1 MDLPTAL
8 LGDAFRDVAVALGR
22 TQPGWLL
29 AAITLH
35 VGGQVCRG
43 VAWQEVLRPTWPE
56 VTRRR
61 VCRWH
66 VCGAGLTGVLSP
78 RGGDAARIILAR
90 RELPGATCAALAG
103 SLVAEGA
110 LAAAC
115 GLLLALAAVTVGLGA
130 TSLPP
135 VGLLIAGAAAF
146 SVGALVAR
154 RSAKVRRV
162 GCELVRGAAIL
173 RRPQRFVRR
182 VLPWEIGNRVLRLG
196 SVWCFLHC
204 VGLPAGLAVVL
215 VACAA
220 QSAGN
225 SVPLPVAN
233 VATAT
238 GALVAGLPIAA
249 GGPVDVGA
257 VAAFAVVAPV
267 TLTVV
272 GLVVSV
278 LLARG
283 LLRPNSPLELLRTAW
298 RTRGQPVPVPVAVA
312 S

>member
-1 MDLPTAL
+1 VVDLPTAL
-8 LGDAFRDVAVALGR
+8 LGDAFRDVAVAMGR
-22 TQPGWLL
+22 TRPGWLL

-43 VAWQEVLRPTWPE
+43 IAWQEVLRPTWPE

-78 RGGDAARIILAR
+78 RGGDAARIVLAR

-103 SLVAEGA
+103 SLIAEGT

-115 GLLLALAAVTVGLGA
+115 GLLLTLAALTVGLGA

-135 VGLLIAGAAAF
+135 VGLLIAAAAVLA
-146 SVGALVAR
+146 VGALLAR
-154 RSAKVRRV
+154 CSARVRRM
-162 GCELVRGAAIL
+162 GRDLVRGAAIL

-196 SVWCFLHC
+196 SVWCFLQC
-204 VGLPAGLAVVL
+204 VGLPAGIAVVL

-257 VAAFAVVAPV
+257 VAAFAMVAPV
-267 TLTVV
+267 TLTLV
-272 GLVVSV
+272 GLVVSAV
-278 LLARG
+278 LARG
-283 LLRPNSPLELLRTAW
+283 LLRPSSPIELLRTV
-298 RTRGQPVPVPVAVA
+298 RQTRGRPIPVP